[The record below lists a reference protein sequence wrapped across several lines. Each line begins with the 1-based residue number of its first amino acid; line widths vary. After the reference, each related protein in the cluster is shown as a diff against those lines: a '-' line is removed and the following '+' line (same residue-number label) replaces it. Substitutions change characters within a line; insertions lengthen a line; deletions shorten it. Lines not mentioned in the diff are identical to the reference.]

1 MIGIQKLHREP
12 LSDELQALLFV
23 LRIDREAPD
32 RDRIRG
38 KLSSIDWNQF
48 LELVRHHR
56 VVPWV
61 HTRLQPFPELIP
73 ADIRKELHADYR
85 ANAFGMLQLAGEM
98 ERVGAN
104 LDRAGV
110 PCLMLKG
117 PILAETLYGDLSLR
131 TSRDLD
137 LLVPVDAVERAAEQ
151 LARMGYEANDS
162 VHRILNDWKWKLHH
176 LSFRHPV
183 KKVLVELH
191 WRFMPAS
198 DKEPTFDELWRRKRK
213 SGMFRQPIYYLG
225 AHDLF
230 MHLTLHGMKHG
241 WFRLRWLQDLDLML
255 RRHPP
260 TDETIRHLRKYR
272 CLAAAGQ
279 AVILLERLLGTPLNP
294 ESHRLSA
301 SRHARV
307 LAEKALVF
315 IRTKEEWA
323 VRLPPRQARR
333 FKRYLFSTKTFVQK
347 GKYVLGKLYPS
358 SWDAAALPLPKPL
371 RFLYFPLRPFI
382 WFWRQMRQEAG
393 AGS

>member
-183 KKVLVELH
+183 KKC
-191 WRFMPAS
+191 WWNCIGGS
-198 DKEPTFDELWRRKRK
+198 
-213 SGMFRQPIYYLG
+213 
-225 AHDLF
+225 
-230 MHLTLHGMKHG
+230 
-241 WFRLRWLQDLDLML
+241 
-255 RRHPP
+255 
-260 TDETIRHLRKYR
+260 
-272 CLAAAGQ
+272 C
-279 AVILLERLLGTPLNP
+279 
-294 ESHRLSA
+294 
-301 SRHARV
+301 
-307 LAEKALVF
+307 
-315 IRTKEEWA
+315 
-323 VRLPPRQARR
+323 
-333 FKRYLFSTKTFVQK
+333 
-347 GKYVLGKLYPS
+347 
-358 SWDAAALPLPKPL
+358 PLPT
-371 RFLYFPLRPFI
+371 RNRPSMSCGGENGKAACSGSRSII
-382 WFWRQMRQEAG
+382 WALTIC
-393 AGS
+393 SCI